1 MQSKSIVH
9 TPTPSTSSPAPIP
22 VSSLGVLSLY
32 GYGLEISV
40 HDGHLVCKDGIAAD
54 RREARFS
61 KATSGIKRLV
71 VLGHTGYISLEAIAW
86 LSGIGASLTVLDF
99 VGNPMLSSGPAGC
112 DYPHLRRAQALAAD
126 YPVSLEITRYL
137 LSHKIDGQARVM
149 AQMDADNAG
158 VLAMGGRTG
167 DTPHSGVRSSM
178 EGSSNF
184 EELRVLEAGAAA
196 AYWLAWSTQPVNFP
210 KKERVPEHWRSFGS
224 RSSALTRG
232 PRHASNPAN
241 AMLNYLYGILE
252 GEAAIALTA
261 VGLDA
266 GMGFMHAD
274 QQSRNSL
281 ALDVMEAVRPDVD
294 AWLLSTLRSRV
305 FVRREFFEDTDG
317 HVRLMV
323 ELRNA
328 LSGSSPLWAKA
339 LAPHV
344 EFIAHTLSNWSAGN
358 RYQMPAKLSQSR
370 RSVGRS
376 AYRKGGRREAIPNV
390 ALPGNCK
397 GCGVS
402 LPSRQGT
409 AVGPSPRRHSNR
421 LYCENCLPEA
431 EAQRDETFKASG
443 VGVLATLRKMGED
456 PAHGGDAAR
465 KRSATQS
472 ERARARVAWEAA
484 HPEARGTADGF
495 DGKDEFEREVRPKLA
510 GIPLSRIATA
520 TGLSLRYASLIRSG
534 THTPHPMYY
543 DALRTL
549 VEIAE

>member
-1 MQSKSIVH
+1 MQPKS
-9 TPTPSTSSPAPIP
+9 TPTTAHGQAKPKMTSVIPLVSKDARQEPSPIP
-22 VSSLGVLSLY
+22 VSSIGVLSLY

-40 HDGHLVCKDGIAAD
+40 HDGHLICKDGIAAD

-71 VLGHTGYISLEAIAW
+71 ILGHTGFVSLEAIAW
-86 LSGIGASLTVLDF
+86 LHGVGASVAMLDYM
-99 VGNPMLSSGPAGC
+99 GNPLLASGPAGC
-112 DYPHLRRAQALAAD
+112 DYPHLRRAQAMVAD

-137 LSHKIDGQARVM
+137 LRAKIEGQTRVM
-149 AQMDADNAG
+149 AQMDADNAD
-158 VLAMGGRTG
+158 VMAM
-167 DTPHSGVRSSM
+167 SSRL

-196 AYWLAWSTQPVNFP
+196 TYWLAWNDVPVSFP

-305 FVRREFFEDTDG
+305 FARREFFEDTDG

-376 AYRKGGRREAIPNV
+376 AYRKGGRREATPNV

-402 LPSRQGT
+402 LRDS
-409 AVGPSPRRHSNR
+409 SR
-421 LYCENCLPEA
+421 LYCDSCLPEV
-431 EAQRDETFKASG
+431 EAQRDEAFKS
-443 VGVLATLRKMGED
+443 VGVNTLAALRQAGED
-456 PAHGGDAAR
+456 PAHGGDAAA
-465 KRSATQS
+465 KRGATQS

-484 HPEARGTADGF
+484 HGNGVA
-495 DGKDEFEREVRPKLA
+495 ERATFKTEVAPRLE
-510 GIPLSRIATA
+510 GVSLRTIAAA

-534 THTPHPMYY
+534 THTPHPMYFETLAKL
-543 DALRTL
+543 AL
-549 VEIAE
+549 EQY